1 MVVDS
6 SNEIFMEF
14 SNIAANFQ
22 ISLKKESER
31 GSAIVC
37 ATLLEE
43 SLYRMIKARLTPSSE
58 KKDELLEGAYAPLG
72 TFSAKIDLAY
82 RIGLISLDEKSS
94 FHLIRKIRNEFAHS
108 SEEISFE
115 SDIIKDRISELFK
128 LHKEILDIFG
138 NTVKR
143 IPKTT
148 YVWPAKLDNENGLDF
163 LVKAVGWKTVYEM
176 LGSIMASATQLR
188 CRRIEQ
194 MKSYDIKQTEL

>member
-58 KKDELLEGAYAPLG
+58 KKMNCLKERMLPWVL
-72 TFSAKIDLAY
+72 FQRK
-82 RIGLISLDEKSS
+82 LI
-94 FHLIRKIRNEFAHS
+94 
-108 SEEISFE
+108 
-115 SDIIKDRISELFK
+115 
-128 LHKEILDIFG
+128 
-138 NTVKR
+138 
-143 IPKTT
+143 
-148 YVWPAKLDNENGLDF
+148 
-163 LVKAVGWKTVYEM
+163 
-176 LGSIMASATQLR
+176 
-188 CRRIEQ
+188 
-194 MKSYDIKQTEL
+194 

>member
-1 MVVDS
+1 M
-6 SNEIFMEF
+6 
-14 SNIAANFQ
+14 
-22 ISLKKESER
+22 
-31 GSAIVC
+31 
-37 ATLLEE
+37 
-43 SLYRMIKARLTPSSE
+43 
-58 KKDELLEGAYAPLG
+58 G

-138 NTVKR
+138 NTVKG